1 MIIQFQSANHAP
13 FLGKCLNLALSPSFG
28 HLAPG
33 ELKVVLKPPPPPDDD
48 DDVDGGESGEKKEES
63 CASRLVRT
71 AVGLPSGGG
80 RGSRSPAGGVVA
92 EAG

>member
-33 ELKVVLKPPPPPDDD
+33 ELINVVEAALPPTTTKRRNRAPAGE
-48 DDVDGGESGEKKEES
+48 DGG
-63 CASRLVRT
+63 
-71 AVGLPSGGG
+71 
-80 RGSRSPAGGVVA
+80 GVA
-92 EAG
+92 